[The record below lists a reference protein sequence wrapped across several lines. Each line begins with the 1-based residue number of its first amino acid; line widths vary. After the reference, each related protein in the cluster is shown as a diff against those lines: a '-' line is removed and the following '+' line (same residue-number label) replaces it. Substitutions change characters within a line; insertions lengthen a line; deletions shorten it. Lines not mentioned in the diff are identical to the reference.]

1 MHKAAGDEQRGGGE
15 ALDRVVAAWAQ
26 LGRVFALLAEDA
38 PWPGHACGLNTAE
51 FDALRSAFA
60 RAHQQNGWFT
70 PEEVRQ
76 AAGGIAHLLERTA
89 LDRWLAGYPALL
101 QPRSPR
107 TVGLIMA
114 GNVPFVGLHDLLC
127 VTLAGH
133 PARVKV
139 SGQDAGLTRTTSD
152 ALITLCPELATAVA
166 FSEERLG
173 PVDAVIATGSTNT
186 ARYFDHYFG
195 HLPRIVRKGR
205 VSVAVLD
212 GSETEAELDA
222 LGEDVFRY
230 FGLGC
235 RNVSKVFVPADF
247 DTDRLFKAF
256 YRWRDI
262 AHHAKYANNLDYH
275 RALWL
280 LDREPFQEN
289 GFLLLRETAALA
301 SPVAVLHLERYVDR
315 NALDGRLRDL
325 VDQVQCVVGHGAVP
339 FGHAQRPGPADYADG
354 VDTMAF
360 LLAL

>member
-1 MHKAAGDEQRGGGE
+1 M
-15 ALDRVVAAWAQ
+15 AAWAQ
-26 LGRVFALLAEDA
+26 LGRLFALLAEDA
-38 PWPGHACGLNTAE
+38 PWPGHACGLNEAE
-51 FDALRSAFA
+51 FEGLRSTFQ
-60 RAHQQNGWFT
+60 RAHQLNGWFT
-70 PEEVRQ
+70 PEEVRY
-76 AAGGIAHLLERTA
+76 AAGGIAHLLDRSG
-89 LDRWLAGYPALL
+89 LDRWLAGYPALA
-101 QPRSPR
+101 QERFPR
-107 TVGLIMA
+107 TVGLILA

-133 PARVKV
+133 RARVKV
-139 SGQDAGLTRTTSD
+139 SGQDAGLTRATTD
-152 ALITLCPELATAVA
+152 ALITLCPELAASVT

-186 ARYFDHYFG
+186 ARYFHHYFG

-212 GSETEAELDA
+212 GTESEAELDA

-247 DTDRLFKAF
+247 DPDMLFRSF
-256 YRWRDI
+256 YRWKDI

-280 LDREPFQEN
+280 LDREPFLEN
-289 GFLLLRETAALA
+289 GFLLLRETSALA
-301 SPVAVLHLERYVDR
+301 SPVAVLHLERYTDR
-315 NALDGRLRDL
+315 SALETRLAEQA
-325 VDQVQCVVGHGAVP
+325 DQVQCVVGHGAVP
-339 FGHAQRPGPADYADG
+339 FGAAQRPGPSDFADG